1 MDRDFIHGQQSPGLP
16 SSPFHLDANADFVP
30 AKSHCCGPGSG
41 GGGDDGGFQLFPS
54 WGSQLYQSLE
64 EGQEVLEPMKLELLR
79 ASSVV
84 LFQL

>member
-1 MDRDFIHGQQSPGLP
+1 MDRDFIHGQLGPGLP

-41 GGGDDGGFQLFPS
+41 SGGDDGGFQLLQS
-54 WGSQLYQSLE
+54 EGSQLYQSLE

-79 ASSVV
+79 TSSVV
-84 LFQL
+84 FFQL